1 MIVSGTIPSSF
12 ETALRDYAGLP
23 RDFPAGLWSVWA
35 LSAADLSRGGRAA
48 ALAGYQLAVPALELP
63 SIPEAAAFSD
73 AQVPETQS
81 DTSADESSSRSQE
94 PVVTPPMVLEQPVR
108 PGAGVQKTTGA
119 LAEAILMAEHQIRNT
134 TEAGSAEMIWELRAI
149 HVPALYLQAL
159 WLHSLS
165 GRPDLVV
172 PYASGTDRVETFHPQ
187 PLRRMLQGAA
197 ASPRPVWPE
206 I

>member
-1 MIVSGTIPSSF
+1 MIVTGTIPSSF
-12 ETALRDYAGLP
+12 ETALREYAGLS

-35 LSAADLSRGGRAA
+35 LSTADLARGSRAA
-48 ALAGYQLAVPALELP
+48 VLAGYQFAVPALEL
-63 SIPEAAAFSD
+63 SSTPEAAAFSD

-81 DTSADESSSRSQE
+81 DTSADEASSRAQE
-94 PVVTPPMVLEQPVR
+94 TVVTPPMVLELPVR
-108 PGAGVQKTTGA
+108 PGAGVQKMTGA

-134 TEAGSAEMIWELRAI
+134 AEAESAEMIWELRAL

-172 PYASGTDRVETFHPQ
+172 PYTSGTNKVEAFHPQ

-197 ASPRPVWPE
+197 GTPRPVWPE
-206 I
+206 E